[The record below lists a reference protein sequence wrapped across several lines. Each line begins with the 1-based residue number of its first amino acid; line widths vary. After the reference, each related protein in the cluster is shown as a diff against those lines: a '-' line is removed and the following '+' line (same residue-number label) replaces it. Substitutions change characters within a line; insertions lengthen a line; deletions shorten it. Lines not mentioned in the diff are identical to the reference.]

1 MKIIILNGSPK
12 GDLSVTL
19 QYARAIA
26 KKHPQ
31 DEFKTINIA
40 QRIKTIEKNQAEF
53 EQIIADI
60 RSADG
65 ILWAFPL
72 YFLIVHSHYKRF
84 IELIFERGVQSAF
97 ASKYAASLSSSIHFY
112 DHTAHNYIHAIC
124 DDLGM
129 NFVESFSPYM
139 TDLLKEEGQTK
150 TLQFGQHF
158 LKAMHDRTVT
168 PRQYAPLTHR
178 AFQYGPGNPA
188 VPVSSAGKKVL
199 IVHDSSD
206 PSENLKRMVERCQA
220 AFSGDVTVINLHEV
234 DIAAGCQGCMQCGGN
249 YRCTYEGKDGFINF
263 FRSEVMAADILVYA
277 GTIRDRYLSSRW
289 KMFFDRSFFNTHTPV
304 LIGKQ
309 VAFVISGPLSQLEN
323 LRQIFTAYAEFQM
336 ANLVGFAGDEFGS
349 SEEIDAIL
357 DGLMARAVHLAQEG
371 YIQPETF
378 LGVGGMKVFRDD
390 IYGPLRVVFPAD
402 YRAYKRLGFY
412 KTFPQNDP
420 KTLLINAIAI
430 PLLSIPKMRQGFNTQ
445 IKEQMVAPLKAIV
458 DKL

>member
-1 MKIIILNGSPK
+1 MMKIIILNGSPK

-304 LIGKQ
+304 LIDPTYLNEDDNIVCTECSDGYH
-309 VAFVISGPLSQLEN
+309 L
-323 LRQIFTAYAEFQM
+323 T
-336 ANLVGFAGDEFGS
+336 
-349 SEEIDAIL
+349 EEYECA
-357 DGLMARAVHLAQEG
+357 
-371 YIQPETF
+371 
-378 LGVGGMKVFRDD
+378 
-390 IYGPLRVVFPAD
+390 
-402 YRAYKRLGFY
+402 KRLGTDS
-412 KTFPQNDP
+412 TFDCDDVEYG
-420 KTLLINAIAI
+420 LLDETGYYYTCEDCPSGCSNCSLENSSDTYSS
-430 PLLSIPKMRQGFNTQ
+430 LLCYGCSDGYY
-445 IKEQMVAPLKAIV
+445 LS
-458 DKL
+458 D